1 MNKKI
6 SLGVAVALMVLAA
19 TVTFTITTVF
29 SQDRFNSMVFNLS
42 EREAMY
48 NKLAEVDGIVRGNY
62 NGEIDETELTDDLI
76 SGYMDGLG
84 DNYAEYISALDVEAT
99 QNSNAGVL
107 VGIGI
112 EMKQDSSGYIVVT
125 DVYDDSPAAEAGILV
140 GDLII
145 QIGEEDVT
153 TIPFS
158 EISDRFAG
166 EIGSTVEVVV
176 RQGTQDVSFVLTRKK
191 IDVQSVRS
199 EVLEGGIGYIKIKG
213 FTDSAW
219 TQFDEA
225 VNSLLSQNVS
235 GIIFDLRNNGGGVI
249 DPTIKMLDKI
259 LPEGE
264 LMSKTLKD
272 GTTEVMYESDA
283 ASVDLPM
290 TILVNEGT
298 ASAAELFA
306 AALRDFNKASLV
318 GVNTYGKG
326 VMQQMYMLN
335 DGSAIDFTIAKF
347 NPPSRQNFDGVGL
360 KPDYEV
366 ELTPEQLEDLYK
378 LDETNDPQL
387 QKAIEVIQSEIS

>member
-48 NKLAEVDGIVRGNY
+48 NKLSEVDGIVRGNY

-76 SGYMDGLG
+76 SGYMNGIG
-84 DNYAEYISALDVEAT
+84 DNYAQYISVADVEDAKNEN
-99 QNSNAGVL
+99 QGVL

-112 EMKQDSSGYIVVT
+112 EMRQDSSGYIMVT
-125 DVYDDSPAAEAGILV
+125 DVYDGSPAYESGILV
-140 GDLII
+140 GDLIV
-145 QIGEEDVT
+145 QIDGEDTSTVPYND
-153 TIPFS
+153 IPNKFS
-158 EISDRFAG
+158 G
-166 EIGSTVEVVV
+166 EIGSTIEVVV
-176 RQGTQDVSFVLTRKK
+176 RQGTQDVTFVLTRKEM
-191 IDVQSVRS
+191 DVQSIKYQMFDN
-199 EVLEGGIGYIKIKG
+199 EIGYIEIKG
-213 FTDSAW
+213 FNESAW
-219 TQFDEA
+219 TQFDVA
-225 VNSLLSQNVS
+225 VNDLLSQGAK

-249 DPTIKMLDKI
+249 SPTIKMLDKL

-272 GTTEVMYESDA
+272 GTTEVMYTSDA
-283 ASVDLPM
+283 AHIDLPM
-290 TILVNEGT
+290 TVIVNGST
-298 ASAAELFA
+298 ASASELFA
-306 AALRDFNKASLV
+306 AALRDFGKASLV

-326 VMQQMYMLN
+326 VMQQMYTLN
-335 DGSAIDFTIAKF
+335 DGSAIDLTVAKF

-366 ELTPEQLEDLYK
+366 ELTPEQQENLFM
-378 LDETNDPQL
+378 LDEASDPQI
-387 QKAIEVIQSEIS
+387 QKAIEVISSEIS